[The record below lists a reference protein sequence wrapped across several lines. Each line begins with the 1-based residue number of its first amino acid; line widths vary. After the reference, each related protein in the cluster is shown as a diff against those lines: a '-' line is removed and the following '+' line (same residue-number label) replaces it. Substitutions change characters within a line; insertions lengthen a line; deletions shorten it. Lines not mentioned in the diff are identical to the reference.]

1 MTRCT
6 YTETRLRA
14 LLDGELETAE
24 HTRVLAHLESCDRC
38 ADAFAQMQCVTSMLQ
53 ELPVEEVPDHF
64 ATSLQVRLARHR
76 TERAA
81 ALKRRERFRLPL
93 QWPRSW
99 RLAGG
104 LSTVVAAAA
113 LCVVLLG
120 SGIRASEVARRAE
133 LSWSQIQNY
142 GCVFVSKGVYQ
153 GQDRSFTQRQF
164 YRKSGEFR
172 LDTGQDY
179 PLTTYVLKDRI
190 IHYLPGGRWDGNGP
204 LCIIRPRVD
213 DRGALP
219 FPFGVTWQNG
229 GNVSLDQL
237 IRQLNENRNAELVGE
252 EKVGERTCY
261 RLRLS
266 AVPEGGTD
274 RDQYELWVDK
284 ESFIPRRV
292 SWYRDEQNHIVT
304 EAQNLEVNY
313 DVLPAG
319 TFEFQIPA
327 GARVIHGDVDPH
339 LLAMPFIP
347 ARPAAFDE
355 SPTISASEEAWKRS
369 GAVQFPVLM
378 PERLPEGFRLVRVRR
393 KLGRWIDAHWI
404 RQEKDGAYQMIKLV
418 EQDTRLE
425 GWKQPAGAAE
435 VNLGSKEVPQQA
447 WLVTGTVPYAYS
459 TLTWQRGDTRCTLFA
474 AGLNGEEVQQ
484 IARSAA
490 AVTAPSRPL
499 VVERS
504 VHRAIRSRGEPSAL
518 PTDLAAEESAEVR
531 VTPLDG
537 STEPASAQPPMMPE
551 MSDEDRGMGQPT
563 APVSSR
569 EGAVPGTA
577 AVK

>member
-14 LLDGELETAE
+14 LLDGELDAGE
-24 HTRVLAHLESCDRC
+24 HARVLAHVEGCDRC
-38 ADAFAQMQCVTSMLQ
+38 ADAFAQMQSLTSLLQ
-53 ELPVEEVPDHF
+53 ELPVDEVPDHF
-64 ATSLQVRLARHR
+64 TTSLQVRLARHR
-76 TERAA
+76 SERVA
-81 ALKRRERFRLPL
+81 ALKRRERFRLPMT
-93 QWPRSW
+93 WNRPW

-142 GCVFVSKGVYQ
+142 GCVFESKGVYQ
-153 GQDRSFTQRQF
+153 GQARTFTQRQF

-172 LDTGQDY
+172 LDTAQDY
-179 PLTTYVLKDRI
+179 PLTTYILKDRI
-190 IHYLPGGRWDGNGP
+190 IHYLPGGQWDGTGP
-204 LCIIRPRVD
+204 LCIIRPRVED
-213 DRGALP
+213 GGALP

-237 IRQLNENRNAELVGE
+237 IRQLNENQDAELVGE

-266 AVPEGGTD
+266 ALAQGGAVHD
-274 RDQYELWVDK
+274 EYELWVDK
-284 ESFIPRRV
+284 VSFIPRRV

-304 EAQNLEVNY
+304 EAKNLEVNY

-319 TFEFQIPA
+319 TFEFQIPK

-339 LLAMPFIP
+339 LLAMPFVP
-347 ARPAAFDE
+347 ARPATFDE
-355 SPTISASEEAWKRS
+355 SPEASASDEAWKRS
-369 GAVQFPVLM
+369 NSVPFPILM

-404 RQEKDGAYQMIKLV
+404 RQEKDGSDQMIKLV
-418 EQDTRLE
+418 EQDVRHE
-425 GWKQPAGAAE
+425 NWKQPAGAVE
-435 VNLGSKEVPQQA
+435 VNLGSKEAPQQA
-447 WLVTGTVPYAYS
+447 WLVTGKVPYSYS
-459 TLTWQRGDTRCTLFA
+459 TLAWQRGNTRCTLFA
-474 AGLNGEEVQQ
+474 AGLSGEEVQQ
-484 IARSAA
+484 IARSTVE
-490 AVTAPSRPL
+490 VTAPSRPV

-518 PTDLAAEESAEVR
+518 PTELSAEESAEVR
-531 VTPLDG
+531 VTPLE
-537 STEPASAQPPMMPE
+537 SSAEPADAQPPMMPE

-563 APVSSR
+563 APITNR
-569 EGAVPGTA
+569 EVGTSGASAPR
-577 AVK
+577 